1 MQKRRFK
8 NLNCVNKDLRRRKN
22 MKGLWENKEV
32 TELFKTVEN
41 SKQKGIS
48 LRNAFASHAKK
59 YGRQPNSVRNYYYQ
73 EIDRLANDKARS
85 GELKID
91 LKKHIKN
98 KSASFSKEEE
108 KNLVAKIDQLRAQGK
123 SVRGACFVL
132 SEGDPTKML
141 RYQNKYRNAV
151 KQKES
156 KSGGADIIKFSSKR
170 QGLSESDITS
180 LFMGLV
186 RLVKR
191 NITSEI
197 EQKQQKDKESLNEK
211 LRKATLMLG
220 EKDHEILTLKE
231 KFDKLR
237 QDYQALNQKMMKL
250 KCEKASLLSKKLSSS
265 KVKAV
270 INV

>member
-1 MQKRRFK
+1 M
-8 NLNCVNKDLRRRKN
+8 
-22 MKGLWENKEV
+22 
-32 TELFKTVEN
+32 
-41 SKQKGIS
+41 
-48 LRNAFASHAKK
+48 
-59 YGRQPNSVRNYYYQ
+59 
-73 EIDRLANDKARS
+73 
-85 GELKID
+85 
-91 LKKHIKN
+91 
-98 KSASFSKEEE
+98 
-108 KNLVAKIDQLRAQGK
+108 
-123 SVRGACFVL
+123 L

>member
-1 MQKRRFK
+1 
-8 NLNCVNKDLRRRKN
+8 
-22 MKGLWENKEV
+22 MKGLWKNEEV
-32 TELFKTVEN
+32 VELFKRVEN
-41 SKQKGIS
+41 AKLQGAS
-48 LRNAFASHAKK
+48 LRDAFASHAKK

-73 EIDRLANDKARS
+73 EIDRLANDWQRK

-91 LKKHIKN
+91 LKKHTKN
-98 KSASFSKEEE
+98 KSICFSKEEE
-108 KNLVAKIDQLRAQGK
+108 ENLVAKIDKLRAQGK
-123 SVRGACFVL
+123 SVRGACFAL
-132 SEGDPTKML
+132 SNGDPTKML
-141 RYQNKYRNAV
+141 RFQNKYRNAH
-151 KQKES
+151 KQKNAQG
-156 KSGGADIIKFSSKR
+156 GGADIITFSSKK

-197 EQKQQKDKESLNEK
+197 EQKQQRDKENLNEK

-220 EKDHEILTLKE
+220 EKDNQILTLKE

-237 QDYQALNQKMMKL
+237 QDYQALNQKLLKL
-250 KCEKASLLSKKLSSS
+250 KCEKASFLSKKLSAS
-265 KVKAV
+265 KIKAV